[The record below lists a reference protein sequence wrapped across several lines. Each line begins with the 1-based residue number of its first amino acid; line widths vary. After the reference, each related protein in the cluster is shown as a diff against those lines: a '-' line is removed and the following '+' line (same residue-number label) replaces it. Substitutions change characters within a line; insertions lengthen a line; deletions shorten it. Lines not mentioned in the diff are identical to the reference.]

1 MACSSEAH
9 RQAIIIKKDYF
20 SMADDERFADT
31 LWHELRHY
39 VAARAESPEL
49 KKLLD

>member
-1 MACSSEAH
+1 MAFSSEAH

-31 LWHELRHY
+31 LWHELRPY